1 MLQYIFLAFAGFLSQ
16 FIDAIAG
23 GGGLISLPALLM
35 VGIPTTVA
43 LGTNKLSA
51 SFGTVTSAYNYAS
64 KGYCDFKLIGIL
76 APFSLVGAV
85 LGTEC
90 VLLIDSSFLS
100 PIIMILI
107 GIISLYTVFKKQI
120 GQEYNFKGLN
130 KKTLSLGALLAF
142 ALGFYDGFFGPG
154 TGSFLIFG
162 LIKIFG
168 FDFIRASSNAKFL
181 NLASNMAAL
190 GAFLFAGVV
199 DFKLGIYFG
208 FFMIIGSYA
217 GSKLAMKVG
226 SKLIKPIFI
235 VISFLT
241 MVKVGVGYF

>member
-35 VGIPTTVA
+35 VGVPTTIA

-51 SFGTVTSAYNYAS
+51 AFGTVTSAYNYAS
-64 KGYCDFKLIGIL
+64 KGYCDFKLISIL
-76 APFSLVGAV
+76 VPFSLIGAI
-85 LGTEC
+85 LGTMS
-90 VLLIDSSFLS
+90 VLRIDSSFLG
-100 PIIMILI
+100 PIIVILI
-107 GIISLYTVFKKQI
+107 GVISIYTVFKKEV
-120 GQEYNFKGLN
+120 GADYNFKGLN
-130 KKTLSLGALLAF
+130 AKTITLGALLAF
-142 ALGFYDGFFGPG
+142 SLGFYDGFFGPG

-190 GAFLFAGVV
+190 ATFLFAGSV
-199 DFKLGIYFG
+199 DLKLGLYFG
-208 FFMIIGSYA
+208 FFMVIGSYT

-235 VISFLT
+235 IVSILT
-241 MVKVGVGYF
+241 MVKVGITYM

>member
-23 GGGLISLPALLM
+23 GGGLISLPSLLM

-51 SFGTVTSAYNYAS
+51 SFGTVTSAYTYAS
-64 KGYCDFKLIGIL
+64 KGYCDFKLIGFL
-76 APFSLVGAV
+76 APFSLIGAV
-85 LGTEC
+85 FGTKS

-120 GQEYNFKGLN
+120 GQEFNFKGLN

-142 ALGFYDGFFGPG
+142 TLGFYDGFFGPG

-181 NLASNMAAL
+181 NLSSNMASL
-190 GAFLFAGVV
+190 GTFLFAGVV
-199 DFKLGIYFG
+199 DFKLGLYFG
-208 FFMIIGSYA
+208 FFMVIGSYV

-226 SKLIKPIFI
+226 SKLIKPIFVI
-235 VISFLT
+235 ISFLT
-241 MVKVGVGYF
+241 MIKVGVTYF